1 MVITIIILTIFVSIG
16 SQVGDLVCSK
26 FKRTYDI
33 KDFSN
38 IFPGHGGVLDRFD
51 SILFSSI
58 IFLCFIT
65 VVRIAWPIMM
75 GL

>member
-1 MVITIIILTIFVSIG
+1 MIVVLLSLTISIF

-33 KDFSN
+33 KDFSQV
-38 IFPGHGGVLDRFD
+38 FPGHGGVLDRFD
-51 SILFSSI
+51 SVIFGGI

-65 VVRIAWPIMM
+65 IFRVAMPLVFTI
-75 GL
+75 